1 MCSQCAALEGE
12 DMHFNQTM
20 KNPSKTKYPFFLGF
34 YTTTTN
40 GSGNLPMAANTSID
54 VSSTVAYDLVAI
66 SFYNGVHY
74 VANVRFGDIWF
85 EYDGKVLPQPEDE
98 RQTRRSGTYSRT
110 MRPLVQQNMYEEFCV
125 GGYCPVFWK
134 YCRRNPSNDG
144 SDSRFHSANGGV
156 QQGSLQPQFHE
167 LERIQMT

>member
-1 MCSQCAALEGE
+1 MLKKLKKKS
-12 DMHFNQTM
+12 FN
-20 KNPSKTKYPFFLGF
+20 
-34 YTTTTN
+34 N
-40 GSGNLPMAANTSID
+40 GA
-54 VSSTVAYDLVAI
+54 
-66 SFYNGVHY
+66 HY
-74 VANVRFGDIWF
+74 ATNVRFGDIWF
-85 EYDGKVLPQPEDE
+85 EYDGKVLPQPEYE

-110 MRPLVQQNMYEEFCV
+110 MRPVVHQNWAV
-125 GGYCPVFWK
+125 LWK